1 MTYFKGLRIIFSIY
15 SVLKSYFCSLWK
27 GSRSNWRDRQA
38 GTRRKADEEGIKSK
52 GKLRAQVEAVRELA
66 FGVNEGRDLT

>member
-15 SVLKSYFCSLWK
+15 SVLKSYFAPS
-27 GSRSNWRDRQA
+27 GNWRDRQA
-38 GTRRKADEEGIKSK
+38 GTRRKADEEGNQEH
-52 GKLRAQVEAVRELA
+52 GKAASQVEAVRELA